1 VFTFNHLRRRVSI
14 EHSHGSLH
22 VRIAGKNQR
31 VGYIFVLAWFS
42 CGALSL
48 IWMFTRAVWRSA
60 FAADDWPFLM
70 IVAVIAG
77 VYLIFVRRLIWRAF
91 GVDEIV
97 IQGGRLQWT
106 SRALWLKQELE
117 LPASEISGV
126 KPVTPWH
133 AMRNH
138 VEFTCGS
145 RRYLVGDGL
154 LQEETVEL
162 AQAMKHAVG
171 IR

>member
-1 VFTFNHLRRRVSI
+1 MFTFNHLRRRVSI
-14 EHSHGSLH
+14 EHSHGCLSVLIGRNNRQ
-22 VRIAGKNQR
+22 VSYAL
-31 VGYIFVLAWFS
+31 VLAWFS
-42 CGALSL
+42 LGMLFLVSVFVGLLLENGFSIHVLPALL
-48 IWMFTRAVWRSA
+48 ILVLLFGGWLMAARA
-60 FAADDWPFLM
+60 
-70 IVAVIAG
+70 
-77 VYLIFVRRLIWRAF
+77 LIWRSF

-117 LPASEISGV
+117 MPASEISEV